1 MNIPRVPTYAAAC
14 FGLQHIL
21 VLLDLHQ
28 GLSVNSM
35 RCSMHWL
42 SVQEGLPRAHGHH
55 AAGALLM
62 VCCDSST
69 MRVEDDVAFFLKTS
83 VGIPSTDV

>member
-1 MNIPRVPTYAAAC
+1 MLLAVAEIAGQFWWSWV
-14 FGLQHIL
+14 
-21 VLLDLHQ
+21 VL
-28 GLSVNSM
+28 GPCSM
-35 RCSMHWL
+35 RWL

-69 MRVEDDVAFFLKTS
+69 MRVEDDVAFFLRLPWAYLPQTFE
-83 VGIPSTDV
+83 GISAL